1 MGILPK
7 KGVKNMNEEL
17 TNLEITKEELEEL
30 SAEELADLK
39 IKLEELVMEC
49 DEILQEDEDNDEIE
63 E

>member
-1 MGILPK
+1 
-7 KGVKNMNEEL
+7 MNEEL

-49 DEILQEDEDNDEIE
+49 DEILQEDDDEIE